1 MEKEI
6 QIHWEADIK
15 YIKQTVG
22 DIKGAVFGN
31 GRKGLKDRMSEI
43 EVKFWIIIILLVPL
57 AVYSIKEILV
67 R

>member
-6 QIHWEADIK
+6 QIHADIK

-43 EVKFWIIIILLVPL
+43 EVKFWIIIILLIPL
-57 AVYSIKEILV
+57 SAYVIKYIIV
-67 R
+67 G

>member
-6 QIHWEADIK
+6 QIHADIK

-43 EVKFWIIIILLVPL
+43 EVKFWIIIILLAPL
-57 AVYSIKEILV
+57 SVYSIKEILV